1 VIYFGGKLNAVKTDP
16 IDDAIPG
23 LRNMAVASSD
33 VREGPKV
40 CSIDDPTCEACQ

>member
-1 VIYFGGKLNAVKTDP
+1 
-16 IDDAIPG
+16 
-23 LRNMAVASSD
+23 VASSD